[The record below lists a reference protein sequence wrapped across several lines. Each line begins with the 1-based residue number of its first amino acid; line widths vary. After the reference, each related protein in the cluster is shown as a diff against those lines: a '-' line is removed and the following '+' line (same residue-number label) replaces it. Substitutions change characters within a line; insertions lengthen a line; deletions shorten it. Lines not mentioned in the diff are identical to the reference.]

1 MNDKPKTVSNF
12 STKFFRYLLL
22 SFNLINERFAF
33 FCAVPENEYTVCIK
47 DLGKL
52 NLVKFPYGGKVLGS
66 SRFSVLPPLP
76 LEIAL
81 ALKVVKS
88 NSK

>member
-1 MNDKPKTVSNF
+1 MVDTV
-12 STKFFRYLLL
+12 R
-22 SFNLINERFAF
+22 
-33 FCAVPENEYTVCIK
+33 IK

-66 SRFSVLPPLP
+66 SRFLVLPQLP
-76 LEIAL
+76 LKTAL

-88 NSK
+88 DSKNHLVSLV